1 MLGKERKQSLS
12 FTKPPGMLFKFQAEM
27 NLFALLLTFLFPHQ
41 CSGKG
46 SCGQLWLLLRLLSRA
61 NSCCRF
67 FCLSD
72 AALALSVTIW
82 DSQGLEN

>member
-1 MLGKERKQSLS
+1 MLGKERKQFEFYQTL
-12 FTKPPGMLFKFQAEM
+12 GMLFKFQAEM
-27 NLFALLLTFLFPHQ
+27 NLFALFLTFLFPHQ